1 MQPQRSAEERGFT
14 LRDRLLL
21 AIAPR
26 LAALLIAVVG
36 MTLRFEV
43 VAEEG
48 AAPAP
53 LPARGIYCF
62 WHECT
67 FSAGWYFR
75 RYNACILISRSLDGE
90 LIARTLAR
98 LGFRSVRGSSSRGAV
113 GGLLALRG
121 EVERGGLGIFTA
133 DGPRGP
139 LHRAK
144 LGPIKLAQRTGL
156 PVGCF
161 HIHAASAWV
170 LPSWDRFA
178 IPRPFSRAVV
188 SWARSV
194 PPPAPDATIEE
205 LEQRRAALDAALE
218 RARLLGVRHVE
229 RVAPKSAVKAAAR

>member
-1 MQPQRSAEERGFT
+1 MAEPHAAERLT
-14 LRDRLLL
+14 LPLRKRFAL
-21 AIAPR
+21 AVAPR
-26 LAALLIAVVG
+26 LAALAIALIG
-36 MTLRFEV
+36 CTLRFEV

-75 RYNACILISRSLDGE
+75 HYNACILISRSLDGE
-90 LIARTLAR
+90 LIARTLGL

-113 GGLLALRG
+113 SGLLALRS
-121 EVERGGLGIFTA
+121 EVMRGGLGIFTA

-139 LHRAK
+139 RHRSK
-144 LGPIKLAQRTGL
+144 LGSVKLAQRTGG
-156 PVGCF
+156 PIGCF
-161 HIHAASAWV
+161 HIHVAQAWV

-178 IPRPFSRAVV
+178 VPLPFSRAVV

-194 PPPAPDATIEE
+194 PPPSPGASSEE
-205 LEQRRAALDAALE
+205 LEQTRDALDEALE
-218 RARLLGVRHVE
+218 RARLLA
-229 RVAPKSAVKAAAR
+229 VARATKPASVLRSTQA